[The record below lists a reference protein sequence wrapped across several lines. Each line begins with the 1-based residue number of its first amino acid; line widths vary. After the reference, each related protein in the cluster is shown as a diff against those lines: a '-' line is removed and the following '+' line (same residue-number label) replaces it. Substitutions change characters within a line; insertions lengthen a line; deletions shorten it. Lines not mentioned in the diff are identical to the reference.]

1 MDVGDGLDIWIVSS
15 TLNQPGTEKPVYQ
28 GTDSQSA
35 ANKGGIGRRRFATL
49 TPLTPLDYLTT

>member
-28 GTDSQSA
+28 GTDSRSA
-35 ANKGGIGRRRFATL
+35 ANKGGSGRRRLATLSL
-49 TPLTPLDYLTT
+49 TPLGYLTT